1 MARPRT
7 VSDAEILEAA
17 RTIFLAQGGSASTSA
32 IAEEVGLSQA
42 ALFKRFG
49 TKRDLMLAAL
59 KPPAQPDFVTLLGE
73 GPDPDRSTRDQ
84 VAELAESALRYFRQL
99 VPRMVVLTS
108 SGLGPEDVIASFEE
122 APPLVAQRRLAEWLE
137 VAMEQGRV
145 RRGDA
150 FAVANLILA
159 PMHMRAFSAHLLRA
173 PLDDDAARAWVAT
186 VVGSLWAGLAPDSPE
201 DSP

>member
-17 RTIFLAQGGSASTSA
+17 RTIFLAQGGSASTGA
-32 IAEEVGLSQA
+32 IAEHVGLSQA

-49 TKRDLMLAAL
+49 TKRDLMLEAL
-59 KPPAQPDFVTLLGE
+59 KPPAQPDFVTLLGD

-84 VAELAESALRYFRQL
+84 VAEFAEAALRFFRQL
-99 VPRMVVLTS
+99 VPRIMVLTT
-108 SGLGPEDVIASFEE
+108 SGLSPEDLFGTFEE
-122 APPLVAQRRLAEWLE
+122 PPPLVAQRRLAEWLE

-186 VVGSLWAGLAPDSPE
+186 VIDSLWVGLAPDSPE